1 MKLLAPT
8 PGSRLLMKHL
18 TRDSKEELEK
28 NKTIDEIK
36 ALKKSKIIENQ
47 LGAKKLLMETKQRN
61 TLNVQSPKLGRG
73 MSSGF
78 ISLEGNVYPKSPE
91 MVFSG
96 S

>member
-1 MKLLAPT
+1 M
-8 PGSRLLMKHL
+8 
-18 TRDSKEELEK
+18 
-28 NKTIDEIK
+28 DEIK
-36 ALKKSKIIENQ
+36 AIKKSKIIENQ

-78 ISLEGNVYPKSPE
+78 ISLEGKVYPKSPE